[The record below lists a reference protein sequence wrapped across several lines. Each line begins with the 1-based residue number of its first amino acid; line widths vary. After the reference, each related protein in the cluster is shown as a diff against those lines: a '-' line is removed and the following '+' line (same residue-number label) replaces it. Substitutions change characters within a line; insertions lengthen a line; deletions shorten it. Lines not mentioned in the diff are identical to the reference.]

1 MNMKAVIPL
10 SLAVI
15 LGLVAA
21 ILVRNA
27 IARNKSGPT
36 QASNLVTVVV
46 AKQDVEPGKELTKED
61 LNVSKIPAESAPGQI
76 FADPAQLVGRVPT
89 SPLVKGETILETLL
103 APTGTGSG
111 LQALVPPGMRAI
123 TLEINT
129 FSGVGGMLQP
139 GCRVDVLSLLND
151 IKTHESVSK
160 TILQNIKITAVGR
173 STSATPPVD
182 ANGNPLPPA
191 NDITL
196 LCTPHQAQVLEL
208 AALTGKP
215 WFVVRSMRDGAE
227 SPMEG
232 TTLAELRGD
241 DAQANDITQTQT
253 QTQPQTTPTL
263 APTEATSF
271 DAAPATIKHTVQV
284 IRGGTDSK
292 VTFVTPAPRGITAE
306 GDNEST
312 VAPETH

>member
-1 MNMKAVIPL
+1 
-10 SLAVI
+10 
-15 LGLVAA
+15 LVAA

-173 STSATPPVD
+173 STSASPPVD
-182 ANGNPLPPA
+182 ANGNPLPPP

-215 WFVVRSMRDGAE
+215 WFVLRSMRDGAE

>member
-27 IARNKSGPT
+27 IARNKSGPSV
-36 QASNLVTVVV
+36 ASNLVTVVV
-46 AKQDVEPGKELTKED
+46 AKGDVEPGKELAKED
-61 LNVSKIPAESAPGQI
+61 LSVSKIPVEAAPGQI
-76 FADPAQLVGRVPT
+76 FSDPAQLVGRVVT
-89 SPLVKGETILETLL
+89 TPLVKGETILESLL

-123 TLEINT
+123 TLEINQ

-151 IKTHESVSK
+151 NKTHESVSR

-208 AALTGKP
+208 AALTGRP
-215 WFVVRSMRDGAE
+215 WFVLRSMRDGEE

-241 DAQANDITQTQT
+241 DTQGNNDSAPQVVQTNV
-253 QTQPQTTPTL
+253 TPT
-263 APTEATSF
+263 PTAQPTSF
-271 DAAPATIKHTVQV
+271 DAAPSTIKRTVQV
-284 IRGGTDSK
+284 IRGGADSH
-292 VTFVTPAPRGITAE
+292 VTFVLPAPRGITADL
-306 GDNEST
+306 DNQT
-312 VAPETH
+312 QVVPDAK

>member
-21 ILVRNA
+21 ILVHKA
-27 IARNKSGPT
+27 IARNRSGPS
-36 QASNLVTVVV
+36 QSSNLVTVVV
-46 AKQDVEPGKELTKED
+46 AKGDAEPGKELTKED
-61 LNVSKIPAESAPGQI
+61 LTVSKIPAEAAPGQI
-76 FADPAQLVGRVPT
+76 FSDPAQVVGRVVT
-89 SPLVKGETILETLL
+89 TPLVKGETILESLL

-111 LQALVPPGMRAI
+111 LQALIPPGMRAI
-123 TLEINT
+123 TLEINQ

-139 GCRVDVLSLLND
+139 GCRVDVISLLND
-151 IKTHESVSK
+151 NKTHENVSR

-173 STSATPPVD
+173 ATSAQPAVD
-182 ANGNPLPPA
+182 ANGNPLPPS

-208 AALTGKP
+208 AALTGRP
-215 WFVVRSMRDGAE
+215 YFALRSMRDGVE

-241 DAQANDITQTQT
+241 DNQGSSEQTQQVVQST
-253 QTQPQTTPTL
+253 APTSPTTP
-263 APTEATSF
+263 ATSF
-271 DAAPATIKHTVQV
+271 DDTPTTVKHTVQV
-284 IRGGTDSK
+284 IRGGAESH
-292 VTFVTPAPRGITAE
+292 VTFLVPAPRGVTAE
-306 GDNEST
+306 TDQT
-312 VAPETH
+312 PILQDTH

>member
-10 SLAVI
+10 TLAVI

-36 QASNLVTVVV
+36 LASNLVTVVV
-46 AKQDVEPGKELTKED
+46 AKGDVEPGKELAKED
-61 LNVSKIPAESAPGQI
+61 LGVSKIPVEAAPGQV
-76 FADPAQLVGRVPT
+76 FSDPAQLVGRVVT
-89 SPLVKGETILETLL
+89 TPLVKGETILESLL
-103 APTGTGSG
+103 APTGSGSG
-111 LQALVPPGMRAI
+111 LQSLIPPGMRAI
-123 TLEINT
+123 TLEINQ

-151 IKTHESVSK
+151 NKTHESVSR

-173 STSATPPVD
+173 STSNTPQVD

-208 AALTGKP
+208 AALTGRP
-215 WFVVRSMRDGAE
+215 WFVLRSMRDGEE

-241 DAQANDITQTQT
+241 DTQGNSDPAPQVVQT
-253 QTQPQTTPTL
+253 AVTPT
-263 APTEATSF
+263 PTAQSTSF
-271 DAAPATIKHTVQV
+271 DAAPATIKHTVQI
-284 IRGGTDSK
+284 IRGGNDSH
-292 VTFVTPAPRGITAE
+292 VTFVLPAPRGVTA
-306 GDNEST
+306 DT
-312 VAPETH
+312 DQTQAVPDTH

>member
-27 IARNKSGPT
+27 IARNKSGPSL
-36 QASNLVTVVV
+36 ASNLVTVVV
-46 AKQDVEPGKELTKED
+46 AKGDVEPGKELAKED
-61 LNVSKIPAESAPGQI
+61 LGVSKIPAEAAPGQV
-76 FADPAQLVGRVPT
+76 FSDPAQLVGRVVT
-89 SPLVKGETILETLL
+89 TPLVKGETILESLL

-123 TLEINT
+123 TLEINQ

-151 IKTHESVSK
+151 NKTHESVSR

-208 AALTGKP
+208 AALTGRP
-215 WFVVRSMRDGAE
+215 WFVLRSMRDGEEA
-227 SPMEG
+227 PMEG

-241 DAQANDITQTQT
+241 DTQGNGDQT
-253 QTQPQTTPTL
+253 PQVVQSV
-263 APTEATSF
+263 APATAEPTSF
-271 DAAPATIKHTVQV
+271 DAAPATIKHTVQI
-284 IRGGTDSK
+284 IRGGADSH
-292 VTFVTPAPRGITAE
+292 VTFVLPAPRGVTA
-306 GDNEST
+306 DT
-312 VAPETH
+312 DQTQVLPDTH

>member
-27 IARNKSGPT
+27 IARNKSGPA
-36 QASNLVTVVV
+36 QPSNLVTVVV

-61 LNVSKIPAESAPGQI
+61 LNISKIPAESAPGQI

-123 TLEINT
+123 TLEINQ

-182 ANGNPLPPA
+182 ANGNPLPMA

-196 LCTPHQAQVLEL
+196 LCTPHQAQVLNL
-208 AALTGKP
+208 PL
-215 WFVVRSMRDGAE
+215 
-227 SPMEG
+227 
-232 TTLAELRGD
+232 
-241 DAQANDITQTQT
+241 
-253 QTQPQTTPTL
+253 
-263 APTEATSF
+263 
-271 DAAPATIKHTVQV
+271 
-284 IRGGTDSK
+284 
-292 VTFVTPAPRGITAE
+292 
-306 GDNEST
+306 
-312 VAPETH
+312 